1 MKQLLQNMRDGKVT
15 IVDVPIPQ
23 VRSGAALVK
32 VHASLV
38 SAGTERMLVEFGE
51 KSLIGKI
58 KSRPDLARQ
67 VIDKARREG
76 VIPTLNAAFN
86 RLEQPMPLG
95 YSSAGVIVKA
105 GSGLT
110 GLKAGDRVACAGG
123 GHAVHAEYNLV
134 PKNLLVK
141 IPKGVDFETAAFT
154 TLGAIGLNG
163 FRLANLQVGESVAV
177 IGLGLLGL
185 LVVEICKA
193 AGLSVFGI
201 DLDPKRVALA
211 KKMGIQAVLRKD
223 AETAG
228 AFFTNSKGFDGVLI
242 CADTPSNDTVTLA
255 GTIARDRAHVISLGV
270 VGIDL
275 PRKIYYEKELFFQV
289 SRSSGPGR
297 YDLDYEEKGIDY
309 PYGYVRWSEQ
319 RNMQAFLQLL
329 ADGKI
334 DIKPLITHRFDIED
348 AVDAY
353 TLITGKKNEPYLG
366 VLLTYPATK
375 PELGSTKVQVFP
387 ESVGK
392 ILEGMPGIGVLGA
405 GNYASATFLP
415 IVAKSAVKCVGI
427 ASRGGMS
434 AATAARKHHFT
445 YATSLEQDIL
455 EDTTIQ
461 AVAILTRHKQHA
473 AQTMEALKAGK
484 AVYCEKPL
492 VINLD
497 ELEAIA
503 KLIKKADLPPL
514 AVGFN
519 RRFAPLSVELKKF
532 FDGRSEPMA
541 VHYRVNAGYI
551 PLNHWLQDPAQGGRL
566 IGEGCHFIDYLA
578 YLTGSIPVEVT
589 ARALPD
595 HGKYNQDNFVLT
607 FSFADGS
614 IGTVTYLSNGDKS
627 MAKEWAEVF
636 CEGKVARLND
646 FRALEFFAQG
656 RRSTRKDIFRQD
668 KGHRGSWAAFLAAV
682 NGQAGLP
689 IPYAEII
696 GVHRAVLAAQDAL
709 QSGQTVKI

>member
-1 MKQLLQNMRDGKVT
+1 MKQLLQNMRDGIVT
-15 IVDVPIPQ
+15 VVDVPIPQ

-38 SAGTERMLVEFGE
+38 SAGTERMLIEFGE
-51 KSLIGKI
+51 KSLIGKV

-76 VIPTLNAAFN
+76 VVPTLNAAFS

-95 YSSAGVIVKA
+95 YSSAGVIVEK

-134 PKNLLVK
+134 PRNLLVK
-141 IPKGVDFETAAFT
+141 IPKGVDFESAAFT

-163 FRLANLQVGESVAV
+163 FRLAKLQVGESVAV

-185 LVVEICKA
+185 LVVEICRA
-193 AGLSVFGI
+193 AGLSVFGV
-201 DLDPKRVALA
+201 DLDPKRVTMA
-211 KKMGIQAVLRKD
+211 KKMGIQAVERKN

-228 AFFTNSKGFDGVLI
+228 AFFTDNKGFDAVLI
-242 CADTPSNDTVTLA
+242 CADTPSNDTVILA

-275 PRKIYYEKELFFQV
+275 PRKIYYEKELLFQV

-297 YDLDYEEKGIDY
+297 YDQDYEEKGIDY

-334 DIKPLITHRFDIED
+334 DIKPLITHRFDIQE

-366 VLLTYPATK
+366 VVLSYPESE
-375 PELGSTKVQVFP
+375 PEIKTTRVQVFP
-387 ESVGK
+387 ESIGK
-392 ILEGMPGIGVLGA
+392 TVEGMPGVGILGA

-427 ASRGGMS
+427 ASRGGTS
-434 AATAARKHHFT
+434 AATAARKHHFA
-445 YATSLEQDIL
+445 YASSLDKELLADPA
-455 EDTTIQ
+455 IQ
-461 AVAILTRHKQHA
+461 AVAILTRHNQHA
-473 AQTMEALKAGK
+473 AQTMEALNAGK

-492 VINLD
+492 VINQS
-497 ELEAIA
+497 ELEAID
-503 KLIKKADLPPL
+503 KLIKKPNLPPL

-532 FDGRSEPMA
+532 FEGRSEPMA
-541 VHYRVNAGYI
+541 MHYRINAGTI

-566 IGEGCHFIDYLA
+566 IGEGCHFIDYL
-578 YLTGSIPVEVT
+578 TFIIGSIPTEVT

-607 FSFADGS
+607 FSFTDGS

-627 MAKEWAEVF
+627 MAKECIEVF
-636 CEGKVARLND
+636 CEGKAARLND
-646 FRALEFFAQG
+646 FRSLDFHAHG

-668 KGHRGSWAAFLAAV
+668 KGHKGSWAAFLAAV

-696 GVHRAVLAAQDAL
+696 GVHRAVLAAHDAL
-709 QSGQTVKI
+709 QSGQTIKI